1 MNRAHSGLMRALQGR
16 VAGRSQSQQPRTGIE
31 PFRIVR
37 EMSRTMAKKQAFR
50 GNDKR
55 PLPAWVW
62 LCVGV
67 LLGLGLS
74 ALVLVKDWAPML
86 RKRNVPQPNPEATAP
101 KEPDQA
107 VADDAHKP
115 PAPKKTFDFYRALP
129 EMEVVIPD
137 AELSAK
143 ARAEQQ
149 RQQQAIAQSQVQP
162 AGTTTPAPAAPAAA
176 GESGARYVLLAGS
189 YNDAKAA
196 DEAKAKLALL
206 GIVAKVQSVTI
217 DGKTYNRIIV
227 GPYPN
232 ASETESA
239 KATLAENGV
248 KAIPM
253 KQVGGQ

>member
-1 MNRAHSGLMRALQGR
+1 
-16 VAGRSQSQQPRTGIE
+16 
-31 PFRIVR
+31 
-37 EMSRTMAKKQAFR
+37 MAKKQALR
-50 GNDKR
+50 GSEKR
-55 PLPAWVW
+55 PWPAWLW

-86 RKRNVPQPNPEATAP
+86 RKKNVPQPNPEATAP

-107 VADDAHKP
+107 VADKP
-115 PAPKKTFDFYRALP
+115 PPKKTFEFYTALP

-149 RQQQAIAQSQVQP
+149 RQQQAMAQSQVQP
-162 AGTTTPAPAAPAAA
+162 SATPATTQAAAPAA
-176 GESGARYVLLAGS
+176 GESGLRYVLLAGS
-189 YNDAKAA
+189 YGDAKSA

-253 KQVGGQ
+253 KLASSQ

>member
-1 MNRAHSGLMRALQGR
+1 
-16 VAGRSQSQQPRTGIE
+16 
-31 PFRIVR
+31 
-37 EMSRTMAKKQAFR
+37 MAAKRGKQAYR
-50 GNDKR
+50 GNEKQSW
-55 PLPAWVW
+55 PAWVW
-62 LCVGV
+62 LCLGV

-86 RKRNVPQPNPEATAP
+86 RKKNLPQPNPEATAP
-101 KEPDQA
+101 KESEQA
-107 VADDAHKP
+107 VAEDAGKKP
-115 PAPKKTFDFYRALP
+115 APPKKTYDFYSVLP

-149 RQQQAIAQSQVQP
+149 RQQQQMAAAQTQ
-162 AGTTTPAPAAPAAA
+162 AGAAASAPPTTAAPAPAA
-176 GESGARYVLLAGS
+176 ESGAHYVLLAGS
-189 YNDAKAA
+189 YADARAA

-206 GIVAKVQSVTI
+206 GIVAKVQSITI
-217 DGKTYNRIIV
+217 NGKTWNRVIV
-227 GPYPN
+227 GPYSN

-253 KQVGGQ
+253 KQAPNQ